1 MLTGLYPLQH
11 GAIVNDIAIRTDVT
25 SVAHVL
31 NDSGY
36 RCAYIGKWHLGGIP
50 RYKFTPP
57 GPERLG
63 FDAYWAV
70 WNCHHDYM
78 EPRYYLDD
86 PEVIE
91 TEGYEPTVQTN
102 LALAFLER
110 HGTDHPDEPFCLF
123 LSWGPPHS
131 PYEPLPPGYEDA
143 YDPDSIELPPNC
155 HDTQQNRRDLAG
167 YYAHI
172 SALDAELGRILGY
185 LREEG
190 LSDDTLVV
198 YTSDHG
204 SMLGSQGHTHK
215 QRPWAESAMVPM
227 IMAQPDSIPE
237 GQENGTLFSLLDLA
251 STLLGALGMPIPEA
265 MQGADLSRC
274 ATEGVT
280 VDNRILYLA
289 DLITTDQA
297 DHYGVKPWRGVK
309 SERYTYACDV
319 RGEWLLYDD
328 EADPYQL
335 NNLISDPAYAEVRA
349 DLSAAMKKDMAEFG
363 DTLLDVPEALDA
375 WGLTEVY
382 RIRTEHLYTG
392 TNMGGRLPR

>member
-1 MLTGLYPLQH
+1 
-11 GAIVNDIAIRTDVT
+11 
-25 SVAHVL
+25 
-31 NDSGY
+31 
-36 RCAYIGKWHLGGIP
+36 
-50 RYKFTPP
+50 
-57 GPERLG
+57 
-63 FDAYWAV
+63 
-70 WNCHHDYM
+70 
-78 EPRYYLDD
+78 
-86 PEVIE
+86 
-91 TEGYEPTVQTN
+91 
-102 LALAFLER
+102 
-110 HGTDHPDEPFCLF
+110 
-123 LSWGPPHS
+123 
-131 PYEPLPPGYEDA
+131 
-143 YDPDSIELPPNC
+143 LPPNC
-155 HDTQQNRRDLAG
+155 HDTQQNLRDLAG

-335 NNLISDPAYAEVRA
+335 NNLISDPAYAVVRA
-349 DLSAAMKKDMAEFG
+349 DLRAAMNVDMARFG
-363 DTLLDVPEALDA
+363 DTLLDVPEALEA
-375 WGLTEVY
+375 WGLTDTY